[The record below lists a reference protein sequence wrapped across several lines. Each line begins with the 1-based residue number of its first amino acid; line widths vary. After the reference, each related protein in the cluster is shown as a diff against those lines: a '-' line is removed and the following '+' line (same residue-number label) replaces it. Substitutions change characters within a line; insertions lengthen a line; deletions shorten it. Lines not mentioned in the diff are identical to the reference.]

1 MEHTRQSTMKALAID
16 RFGGMDTVKTQELP
30 TPEPNSNQ
38 VLVKV
43 EYAGIGFWDIAE
55 REGMFAARQP
65 RKPEFPYILGSEGAG
80 EVVAVGSEIQHLK
93 KGDRVF
99 GLTIG
104 RMPKSGFFAEYV
116 VLDVD
121 RVWPLPGKL
130 DTIQAGT
137 LPVDGATAVRGLQD
151 VLKLRQGESLMIFGA
166 SGGIGHMAIQFAKK
180 MGVRVFS
187 IASGEDGVELARR
200 LGSDQVVEGHSDN
213 FVNKAKEFAPEGF
226 DAALVTSGK
235 KGAEEALTALRNG
248 GRAAY
253 PNGIKS
259 APQVR
264 SGISIQNFN
273 ADYDKQIM
281 DDMIQW
287 IQSGSGSFEV
297 KVDKTFSLDQAAE
310 ALKALEEHYIG
321 RIAFKMR

>member
-1 MEHTRQSTMKALAID
+1 MKAVAID
-16 RFGGMDTVKTQELP
+16 RFGGMETVKTQELP

-65 RKPEFPYILGSEGAG
+65 KKPEFPYVLGSEGAG
-80 EVVAVGSEIQHLK
+80 EVVAVGSGIQHLK
-93 KGDRVF
+93 EGDRVF

-116 VLDVD
+116 VLDAD

-151 VLKLRQGESLMIFGA
+151 VLKRREGESLMIFGA
-166 SGGIGHMAIQFAKK
+166 GGGIGHMAIQFAKK

-187 IASGEDGVELARR
+187 IASGDDGVELARR
-200 LGSDQVVEGHSDN
+200 LGSDQAVEGHSED
-213 FVNKAKEFAPEGF
+213 FVSKAREFAPDGL
-226 DAALVTSGK
+226 DTALVTSGK

-264 SGISIQNFN
+264 SDISIQNFN

-287 IQSGSGSFEV
+287 IQSGPGSFEV

-310 ALKALEEHYIG
+310 ALKALEEHYTG

>member
-1 MEHTRQSTMKALAID
+1 MEHIKQDKMKAVAID
-16 RFGGMDTVKTQELP
+16 RFGGIETVKTQELP
-30 TPEPNSNQ
+30 TPEPNSKQ

-55 REGMFAARQP
+55 REGMFAAGQP
-65 RKPEFPYILGSEGAG
+65 QQPEFPYVLGSEGAG
-80 EVVAVGSEIQHLK
+80 GVVAVGSEIQHLK
-93 KGDRVF
+93 EGDRVF

-116 VLDVD
+116 VLDAD

-137 LPVDGATAVRGLQD
+137 LPVDGVTAVRGLQD
-151 VLKLRQGESLMIFGA
+151 VLKLRKGESLMIFGA

-187 IASGEDGVELARR
+187 IASGEDGVELARH
-200 LGSDQVVEGHSDN
+200 LGSDQVVEGHSEDI
-213 FVNKAKEFAPEGF
+213 VSKAREFAPDGL
-226 DAALVTSGK
+226 DAALVTSGQT
-235 KGAEEALTALRNG
+235 GAEEALTALRNG
-248 GRAAY
+248 ARAAY

-259 APQVR
+259 TPQVR
-264 SGISIQNFN
+264 SDISIQNFN

-287 IQSGSGSFEV
+287 IQSGAESFEV
-297 KVDKTFSLDQAAE
+297 KVDKTFSLDQAE
-310 ALKALEEHYIG
+310 KALKALEEHYIG
-321 RIAFKMR
+321 RIAFKVQ